1 MSSFEGENMQTQ
13 YNNLSYRI
21 DLYFHDYKPTIKKW
35 WKWTQRQ
42 KRWLWNKKAK
52 SNKKK
57 HGCKF
62 LGIDSDKEDFDIFR
76 TIKHQT
82 VN

>member
-1 MSSFEGENMQTQ
+1 MQTQ

-21 DLYFHDYKPTIKKW
+21 DLYFHDYKPTIKNDESEHSDKSVDYEIR
-35 WKWTQRQ
+35 RQ
-42 KRWLWNKKAK
+42 KAI
-52 SNKKK
+52 KKK

-76 TIKHQT
+76 TINEIFRHIKQST
-82 VN
+82 KKL